1 MYAYP
6 PFAAAERVAPIP
18 TLLNPMLELFLQ
30 EIPSSTAVTR
40 TGIIMGTS
48 GKHRVLQFS
57 GRRRGRAVYEAN
69 YMKVMNEL
77 YDSNISRP
85 LICPKVMR
93 DLQDLRLKIL
103 LSFLLTMLA
112 VSATPQHAKGLP
124 SISQQVPHFQVTIA
138 GQPLTA
144 GLNNTVKIEVT
155 NLYDTVYD
163 VDLSITVPA
172 QLTLLGDNHWRLPS
186 LGPGEKFN
194 LTYAIF
200 PPSSTIGSNYVG
212 SLVAS
217 YRQLGNV
224 AYTTESH
231 PISYSVRGW
240 IELVIFSVTIF
251 PLRVPPGGNLSIS
264 GNLVNRGNVAAMN
277 TNVSVFSPIATA
289 TSGSFVLIGQADPN
303 IPRPFSFTMF
313 VSRSA
318 REGNFPIVI
327 TARYTNTELAG
338 VSFTTLYRGQFAV
351 GAAVVR
357 PPTPTESAQGPIATL
372 LDILRYL
379 FRVFFGSS
387 FVITATAITRT
398 STQRLR

>member
-1 MYAYP
+1 
-6 PFAAAERVAPIP
+6 
-18 TLLNPMLELFLQ
+18 
-30 EIPSSTAVTR
+30 
-40 TGIIMGTS
+40 
-48 GKHRVLQFS
+48 
-57 GRRRGRAVYEAN
+57 
-69 YMKVMNEL
+69 
-77 YDSNISRP
+77 
-85 LICPKVMR
+85 MR
-93 DLQDLRLKIL
+93 DLQDPKLKIL
-103 LSFLLTMLA
+103 LLFLLTMLA
-112 VSATPQHAKGLP
+112 VSVTPQHAMALP
-124 SISQQVPHFQVTIA
+124 SISQQQVPHFQVTIA

-186 LGPGEKFN
+186 IGPGEKFN
-194 LTYAIF
+194 LTYVIF

-212 SLVAS
+212 ALVAS

-231 PISYSVRGW
+231 PISYAVRGW

-264 GNLVNRGNVAAMN
+264 GNIVNRGNVAAMN
-277 TNVSVFSPIATA
+277 TNVSVLSPIATA

-313 VSRSA
+313 VSRTA

-327 TARYTNTELAG
+327 TVRYTNTELAG
-338 VSFTTLYRGQFAV
+338 VSFTTLYRGQFSV
-351 GAAVVR
+351 GAAVIR
-357 PPTPTESAQGPIATL
+357 PPTPTESAQGPVATL

-387 FVITATAITRT
+387 FIIAATAITRT